1 MDARQEL
8 AELRRLEELER
19 RAAGA
24 VAPSAAPVEA
34 VNPAEGMG
42 ALERGLVGAG
52 GAARKAY
59 LGVRSLVPGL
69 GLDSN
74 ERDELALY
82 NKYKGNLGTA
92 GTVGE
97 IAADTAMMA
106 IPGGAAMRGVQGASQ
121 AARAVPVLGKALAAT
136 RGGLGAGVASSA
148 ALSAAVAP
156 EDREGAAI
164 GGAVGGALGD
174 VAGRVLTKTLGGV
187 VSKGVTPDARAL
199 MDQGVDVPMWKA
211 SENKILRN
219 VAERARVLPMAG
231 DVIKGQERG
240 AIESWNKKLLKEAS
254 PPIPVKNEADG
265 VIRWERKP
273 TNKTGTEGLRELD
286 QQFDEAYGALYANR
300 GIPVDDQFRNE
311 LSQTLAD
318 TQKYLPGVAEE
329 VGGIARRVNDTL
341 AGLTEPTT
349 IRSGGKAVGSGK
361 VSSRMKTPI
370 TTEVELGREVTP
382 YGNVKKALN
391 ELDDSITAAWRKG
404 DAEKAQALSAMR
416 ESIHNL
422 RNRGLPPEV
431 ASEAKEINSAYAKYK
446 DLQRASGMLGAQ
458 KAGGVITPAQQLNAI
473 KARDRT
479 PDKSN
484 FALGQARG
492 QQDALLAQRVLGNE
506 LPDVG
511 PGTAEKLL
519 PFIGFGAP
527 MMGMDL
533 GATAL
538 LGTQT
543 GQNLLMGKYPVQ
555 GAFRKY
561 GNDYLIPALRAY
573 GAAAGN

>member
-1 MDARQEL
+1 MMDPRQEL

-19 RAAGA
+19 KASGMA
-24 VAPSAAPVEA
+24 SAAPAETY
-34 VNPAEGMG
+34 NPAEGMN

-52 GAARKAY
+52 GATRKAY

-69 GLDSN
+69 DLTDA
-74 ERDELALY
+74 EREELATF
-82 NKYKGNLGTA
+82 NKYKDNLGTA
-92 GTVGE
+92 GTVGGV
-97 IAADTAMMA
+97 AADVAMMA
-106 IPGGAAMRGVQGASQ
+106 VPGGAAMRGVQGVSN

-136 RGGLGAGVASSA
+136 RGGFGAGVASSA
-148 ALSAAVAP
+148 ALSAAVDP
-156 EDREGAAI
+156 EDRAGAAM
-164 GGAVGGALGD
+164 GGALGGAAGD

-211 SENKILRN
+211 SENKVLRN
-219 VAERARVLPMAG
+219 VAERARVLPFAG
-231 DVIKGQERG
+231 DMIKGQERA
-240 AIESWNKKLLKEAS
+240 AIESWNKKLLQEAS
-254 PPIPVKNEADG
+254 PPIPVKNEASG

-273 TNKTGTEGLRELD
+273 TTKTGTEGLRELD
-286 QQFDEAYGALYANR
+286 QQFDDAYGALYANR
-300 GIPVDDQFRNE
+300 GIPVDQQFQNE
-311 LSQTLAD
+311 LAQTLAD
-318 TQKYLPGVAEE
+318 TQKYLPGVAQE

-341 AGLTEPTT
+341 AGLTESTT
-349 IRSGGKAVGSGK
+349 TRSGGQAVGGGK
-361 VSSRMKTPI
+361 VSSRVKTPV
-370 TTEVELGREVTP
+370 TSETELGREVTP
-382 YGNVKKALN
+382 YGNVKKALS

-404 DAEKAQALSAMR
+404 DAEKAQALSSMR

-431 ASEAKEINSAYAKYK
+431 ASEAKAINSAYAKYK
-446 DLQRASGMLGAQ
+446 DLQRSSAMLGAQ
-458 KAGGVITPAQQLNAI
+458 KAGGVVTPAQQLNAI

-543 GQNLLMGKYPVQ
+543 GQNLLMGKYPIQ
-555 GAFRKY
+555 GAVRKY
-561 GNDYLIPALRAY
+561 GNEYLIPALRAY
-573 GAAAGN
+573 GTAMGN